1 MAEQSSE
8 QVPEQTVVST
18 EAAPEL
24 SHLSRIPPERVDTQ
38 RVLRFSL
45 PVLRLGPVL
54 PLAASEDAVNPVVV
68 PDDGDWPWMLLDDMR
83 RELGG
88 EVTPILAPRGQILLE
103 LNRVFDMASASA
115 EEMLEDLGS
124 EGELS
129 REIEEVKDLLE
140 SEDEAP
146 VIRLVNTLI
155 SQALKERASDIH
167 IEPFENNVLVR
178 FRVDGVLHTV
188 VTPPKGVQAAMT
200 SRIKVLAGMD
210 IAEKRHPQDGRFRVR
225 IAGREVD
232 VRASVL
238 PTAYGERVVLRL
250 LDRGKGVLSLTEL
263 GMNDEHLAVMKDVVS
278 APHGIV
284 LVTGPTG
291 SGKSTTLYSAL
302 MTVDRK
308 NRNVLTIED
317 PIEYQLDHVG
327 QMQVQSKIG
336 VTFAAGL
343 RSILRQDPDIV
354 MIGEIR
360 DLETAEIAIQ
370 ASLTGHLVLST
381 LHTNDALSSIMR
393 LKDMGVEPYLIASS
407 LLMVQAQRLVR
418 ELCPHC
424 KRPHPVSES
433 DWQAMRVSP
442 DDYGHVTEL
451 YEAVGCEACIQTGY
465 AGRLGIFELTR
476 VTDAMRD
483 AIHDGKGLLEMRRL
497 ARREGMKSLA
507 HDGAR
512 HVASG
517 RTSVDEVLRV
527 TREDAVVVQE

>member
-1 MAEQSSE
+1 
-8 QVPEQTVVST
+8 
-18 EAAPEL
+18 
-24 SHLSRIPPERVDTQ
+24 
-38 RVLRFSL
+38 
-45 PVLRLGPVL
+45 
-54 PLAASEDAVNPVVV
+54 
-68 PDDGDWPWMLLDDMR
+68 
-83 RELGG
+83 
-88 EVTPILAPRGQILLE
+88 
-103 LNRVFDMASASA
+103 
-115 EEMLEDLGS
+115 
-124 EGELS
+124 
-129 REIEEVKDLLE
+129 
-140 SEDEAP
+140 
-146 VIRLVNTLI
+146 
-155 SQALKERASDIH
+155 
-167 IEPFENNVLVR
+167 
-178 FRVDGVLHTV
+178 
-188 VTPPKGVQAAMT
+188 
-200 SRIKVLAGMD
+200 
-210 IAEKRHPQDGRFRVR
+210 
-225 IAGREVD
+225 
-232 VRASVL
+232 
-238 PTAYGERVVLRL
+238 
-250 LDRGKGVLSLTEL
+250 
-263 GMNDEHLAVMKDVVS
+263 
-278 APHGIV
+278 
-284 LVTGPTG
+284 VTGPTG

-393 LKDMGVEPYLIASS
+393 LKDMGVEPYLVASS

-424 KRPHPVSES
+424 KRPRPVAES

-442 DDYGHVTEL
+442 DDYRHVTEL

-465 AGRLGIFELTR
+465 AGRLGIFEMTR